1 MTMKRTNMW
10 TKALTTSL
18 LFLSALTISSAAL
31 AMEPAGD
38 PGRIDLRHPD
48 VLLTQIVWQ
57 DRTEIKT
64 DRNRFQAAYI
74 GVLEQ
79 RYGRPGE
86 VSRSNLLNS
95 PAARV
100 FTRVLTGR
108 RGR

>member
-1 MTMKRTNMW
+1 MTKFQTNVSA
-10 TKALTTSL
+10 KG
-18 LFLSALTISSAAL
+18 LSAFLAIFMLLTISSAVV
-31 AMEPAGD
+31 AMEPARD
-38 PGRIDLRHPD
+38 PGRIDLRRPD
-48 VLLTQIVWQ
+48 ILLTQIAWQ
-57 DRTEIKT
+57 DRSALETS
-64 DRNRFQAAYI
+64 RNRFQTSYI

-79 RYGRPGE
+79 RYGRPGD

>member
-1 MTMKRTNMW
+1 MTKFRTSV
-10 TKALTTSL
+10 LTRGLSTL
-18 LFLSALTISSAAL
+18 LAFFTVLAIGSAAL
-31 AMEPAGD
+31 AMEPGRE
-38 PGRIDLRHPD
+38 PGRIDLRRPD
-48 VLLTQIVWQ
+48 ILLTQIAWQ
-57 DRTEIKT
+57 DRSELETS
-64 DRNRFQAAYI
+64 RNRFQAAYI

-79 RYGRPGE
+79 RYGRPGK